1 MRSGGPRLQVGA
13 VVEVGTRPVRC
24 LNIMFVYCMTSK
36 LPLTAALGSAVG
48 MAPIVS
54 LHDNVIVIQRRYDGL
69 KWRPA
74 TGVAVLSIEPSTFTR
89 TILV

>member
-48 MAPIVS
+48 MAPIVVS
-54 LHDNVIVIQRRYDGL
+54 LHDNVMVIQCRYDRL

-74 TGVAVLSIEPSTFTR
+74 TGVAVLMSIEQSCG
-89 TILV
+89 